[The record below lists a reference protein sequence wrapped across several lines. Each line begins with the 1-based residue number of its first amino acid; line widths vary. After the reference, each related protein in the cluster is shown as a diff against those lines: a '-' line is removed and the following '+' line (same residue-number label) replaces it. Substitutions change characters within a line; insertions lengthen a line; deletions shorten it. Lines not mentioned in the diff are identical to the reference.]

1 MCKYKYMHRAHGN
14 KIMINEEN
22 SIIPQLN
29 KSSQSTNIMG
39 TMDPEPICWSFSFNA
54 MNLIANKQ
62 QRMTTI
68 VASWWDND
76 EMAIS
81 NMICSIFARR
91 CFVFVSFHI
100 LLFIDRLAYTTQMSK
115 YIHNFDDFSCETKL
129 STCYTVHLHTNL
141 LQLLWM
147 TSASCK
153 SHAFAGKSEMKGRTN
168 IVWKYA
174 CLSVWVDYLL
184 LIEIALTLIS
194 CILPLPDAF
203 FFVSFDIESMHKCCT
218 LFVFICMCVC
228 VISWFDAS
236 AQVQTMCIR
245 RATTVGTIKAN
256 IDTTGIWKHQPT
268 IC

>member
-54 MNLIANKQ
+54 INLIANKQ
-62 QRMTTI
+62 QRMTLLLLGGIMTRWPLAIWFAQSSLVVVLFLCRSTFCCASTAWRTRHKCPSTYTI
-68 VASWWDND
+68 SMTFHVKRNCLLATQYTHTQTYSNCFGWLQPVARTMHSLEKVKWRG
-76 EMAIS
+76 E
-81 NMICSIFARR
+81 
-91 CFVFVSFHI
+91 
-100 LLFIDRLAYTTQMSK
+100 LTL
-115 YIHNFDDFSCETKL
+115 CE
-129 STCYTVHLHTNL
+129 S
-141 LQLLWM
+141 M
-147 TSASCK
+147 
-153 SHAFAGKSEMKGRTN
+153 
-168 IVWKYA
+168 

-184 LIEIALTLIS
+184 LIENALTLIS

-228 VISWFDAS
+228 VCDIM
-236 AQVQTMCIR
+236 VRCKCT
-245 RATTVGTIKAN
+245 GAN
-256 IDTTGIWKHQPT
+256 NVHSTSYHCWYY
-268 IC
+268 